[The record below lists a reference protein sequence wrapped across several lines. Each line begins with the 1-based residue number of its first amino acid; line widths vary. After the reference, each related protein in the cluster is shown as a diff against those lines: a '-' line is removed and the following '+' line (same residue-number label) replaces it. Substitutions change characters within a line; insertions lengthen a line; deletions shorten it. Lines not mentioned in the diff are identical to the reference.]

1 MALTSCIRIARP
13 HTPPSTCEE
22 SVHYPIFNPRD
33 PRHNPSAV
41 SPSGFNLSEDSSH
54 LQSTEHKIHSFP
66 QRSLRRARSG
76 FLAIRAGIHRRPRE
90 QNPRHTIPGTWMPS
104 GLNRSSSDHQA
115 DSFPSM
121 ISEVST
127 ENEHEFGVDLYRTRP
142 SRSSTAGLTDAE
154 AGEHEIAL
162 THESTSDIPEL
173 EICSA
178 ALRLDGDTL
187 HEVSEEEEENED
199 ILDSEATRQ
208 PSKGQSIVWDDGHLN
223 KIPSSHS
230 TSDYIA
236 SSSTSTSSKESTDPQ
251 VVADVTRALE
261 ALCLL
266 VPSTDDSSSDSDIE
280 PDVGID
286 RGGQEDIPSPD
297 SPTLPSE
304 VPVERHSDEGN
315 AGHTT
320 TDEIGQLERAKP
332 TDETEQ
338 VVQVGEAKEA
348 EKVEEIKES
357 GQDEQVHQA
366 SEVEEPE
373 GVSLISLFETS
384 VALTYY
390 IGAGRSAYRG
400 TYRK

>member
-1 MALTSCIRIARP
+1 
-13 HTPPSTCEE
+13 
-22 SVHYPIFNPRD
+22 
-33 PRHNPSAV
+33 
-41 SPSGFNLSEDSSH
+41 
-54 LQSTEHKIHSFP
+54 
-66 QRSLRRARSG
+66 
-76 FLAIRAGIHRRPRE
+76 
-90 QNPRHTIPGTWMPS
+90 
-104 GLNRSSSDHQA
+104 
-115 DSFPSM
+115 M

-127 ENEHEFGVDLYRTRP
+127 ENEHGFGVNLYRTRR
-142 SRSSTAGLTDAE
+142 SRSSTARLTDAE

-162 THESTSDIPEL
+162 THESTSGIPEL
-173 EICSA
+173 DICSA

-187 HEVSEEEEENED
+187 HEISEEEENEE

-208 PSKGQSIVWDDGHLN
+208 PSKGQSITWDDGHLN
-223 KIPSSHS
+223 RIPSSHS
-230 TSDYIA
+230 TSDYIG

-266 VPSTDDSSSDSDIE
+266 VPSTDDSSSDSDID

-286 RGGQEDIPSPD
+286 RGGQEDMPSPD

-304 VPVERHSDEGN
+304 VPVEGHSDEGN

-320 TDEIGQLERAKP
+320 TNEIDQLERAKP
-332 TDETEQ
+332 PNETEQ
-338 VVQVGEAKEA
+338 VAQVGEAKEA

-373 GVSLISLFETS
+373 GVSLTSLFETS